1 MYQMCRIILITMCGL
16 FFYVCLL
23 KTARTFNNDIVLKGL
38 TPTVRGLLVHNNF
51 WHAFHGMAFIET
63 ETTSLRKI
71 QEKAYQSG
79 FGSLLA
85 LYDLIPFF
93 HFCT

>member
-1 MYQMCRIILITMCGL
+1 MFHVQNYFNYSLRLI

-51 WHAFHGMAFIET
+51 WHSFHGMAFIEAT
-63 ETTSLRKI
+63 EKRKI
-71 QEKAYQSG
+71 QEKTYQSG
-79 FGSLLA
+79 IGSIQA
-85 LYDLIPFF
+85 PHDLILFF
-93 HFCT
+93 RFAL